1 MSEFLNQIK
10 NLWMNMSRKRKILV
24 VTLTA
29 GSLVAVS
36 LLIWIVGTPRYELL
50 YAKLNEQDRSEII
63 AKLDELNI
71 PYRTSVTGGIE
82 VPNALSVRASL
93 LKEGIPHGGVV
104 GWEIFDKNSFSTT
117 DFTNQINRQRAIA
130 GELTRTLQQL
140 DGISDAKIMLNMPD
154 QNEYV
159 FADDKPV
166 GTASVQLQLRAP
178 GVLSET
184 QVEAILNLV
193 AASTGLKPENVTII
207 DNFANDL
214 TAMLRPKRGSKYG
227 MNGATGAS
235 DLLTAKLE
243 YETTVEKRIE
253 SMLSKVFGFNKAVVR
268 VSADLDL
275 DYQELK
281 SETYADKGTP
291 RSEQEKT
298 ETYEGTGSS
307 ATGIPGTDSN
317 ITQYKATDSGIT
329 NYKGEK
335 TERTTNYEISK
346 VEEFRVAAP
355 GKVKRMTVGVWVDGN
370 LIADTKQKV
379 YNTVKDAVGITEDRG
394 DRLTVETIN
403 FSRPAQPVQQETP
416 WMTIV
421 TAAVLG
427 ILLLALIILV
437 IVKEPVPP
445 KVEVLKAVKEKEK
458 LAEAAETEGEEFAS
472 IAQIE
477 EDQEH
482 DLEKSRKRKDKSG
495 KRRHKSE
502 IEELEVE
509 DMPVPI
515 IGTKIDKLIED
526 TAQQEQAAGGTAEIL
541 PEIAAAEL
549 PVTLE
554 ERVRNERLAAIEKMA
569 REKPEEV
576 AVLLKA
582 WLSEE

>member
-29 GSLVAVS
+29 GSLVAIS

-82 VPNALSVRASL
+82 VPNALSVRANL

-154 QNEYV
+154 QSEYV

-477 EDQEH
+477 EDQEQ

-554 ERVRNERLAAIEKMA
+554 DRVRNERLAAIEKMA

>member
-1 MSEFLNQIK
+1 
-10 NLWMNMSRKRKILV
+10 MSRKRKITIV
-24 VTLTA
+24 ALTV
-29 GSLVAVS
+29 GSLIAIA
-36 LLIWIVGTPRYELL
+36 LLIWIVGTPKYELL
-50 YAKLNEQDRSEII
+50 YARLNEQDRSEIV
-63 AKLDELNI
+63 AKLDELKI

-82 VPNALSVRASL
+82 VPNALSVRANL
-93 LKEGIPHGGVV
+93 LSQGIPHGGVV

-140 DGISDAKIMLNMPD
+140 DGILDAKILLNMPD
-154 QNEYV
+154 QSEYV

-184 QVEAILNLV
+184 QVDAILNLV
-193 AASTGLKPENVTII
+193 CASTGLKNDNVTII

-214 TAMLRPKRGSKYG
+214 TAELRSKQRGSKYG
-227 MNGATGAS
+227 VGGGADGAA
-235 DLLTAKLE
+235 DTLAAKLE
-243 YETTVEKRIE
+243 YESAVEKRIE
-253 SMLSKVFGFNKAVVR
+253 SMLTKVFGFNKAVVR

-281 SETYADKGTP
+281 SETYADKGVP

-307 ATGIPGTDSN
+307 ANGIPGTDSN
-317 ITQYKATDSGIT
+317 ITQYKATDSGVT

-370 LIADTKQKV
+370 LVAATKQKV
-379 YNTVKDAVGITEDRG
+379 YNTVKDAVGIAEERG

-403 FSRPAQPVQQETP
+403 FSKPAQQAEPPETP
-416 WMTIV
+416 WATIV
-421 TAAVLG
+421 IASILG
-427 ILLLALIILV
+427 ILLLTLIIMV

-445 KVEVLKAVKEKEK
+445 KVEVLKVVKEKEREK
-458 LAEAAETEGEEFAS
+458 AKKVDEEGEELAT
-472 IAQIE
+472 IAEVE
-477 EDQEH
+477 EDEAR
-482 DLEKSRKRKDKSG
+482 KSKGRFG
-495 KRRHKSE
+495 KRHRKSE
-502 IEELEVE
+502 IEELEVD

-526 TAQQEQAAGGTAEIL
+526 TAQQEQENGGT
-541 PEIAAAEL
+541 PEIVANIEQQQQQQ
-549 PVTLE
+549 PITLE
-554 ERVRNERLAAIEKMA
+554 ERARNERLAAIEKIA

-582 WLSEE
+582 WLSEEQN

>member
-1 MSEFLNQIK
+1 VKEFLNQIK
-10 NLWMNMSRKRKILV
+10 NLWMNMSRGRKILV
-24 VTLTA
+24 ISLTA
-29 GSLVAVS
+29 GALIAMA
-36 LLIWIVGTPRYELL
+36 LLIWITGTPRYELL
-50 YAKLNEQDRSEII
+50 YARLNEQDRSEII
-63 AKLDELNI
+63 AKLDELKV

-82 VPNALSVRASL
+82 VPNALSVRANL

-117 DFTNQINRQRAIA
+117 DFTNQINKQRAIS

-140 DGISDAKIMLNMPD
+140 DGILDAKILLNMPD
-154 QNEYV
+154 QSEYV
-159 FADDKPV
+159 FADDKPE

-178 GVLSET
+178 GVLTET

-193 AASTGLKPENVTII
+193 AASTGIKTDNVTII

-214 TAMLRPKRGSKYG
+214 TAELKPKRGSKYG
-227 MNGATGAS
+227 MNGSTGAADS
-235 DLLTAKLE
+235 LTAKLE
-243 YETTVEKRIE
+243 YETTVEKRID
-253 SMLSKVFGFNKAVVR
+253 SMLSKVFGFNNSVIR
-268 VSADLDL
+268 VNADLDL

-291 RSEQEKT
+291 RSEQEKS

-307 ATGIPGTDSN
+307 ANGIPGTDSN
-317 ITQYKATDSGIT
+317 ITQYKATDSGVT

-335 TERTTNYEISK
+335 SERTTNYEISK

-355 GKVKRMTVGVWVDGN
+355 GKVKRITVGVWVNGN
-370 LIADTKQKV
+370 LPADTKQKV
-379 YNTVKDAVGITEDRG
+379 YNTVKDAVGIAEERG

-403 FSRPAQPVQQETP
+403 FSKPAQPAQPKPTP
-416 WMTIV
+416 WATVV

-427 ILLLALIILV
+427 LLLLALIILV

-445 KVEVLKAVKEKEK
+445 KVEVLRVSKEKEK
-458 LAEAAETEGEEFAS
+458 EAAATAEDGEELAT

-477 EDQEH
+477 Q
-482 DLEKSRKRKDKSG
+482 DLKKRKG
-495 KRRHKSE
+495 KRGKHRSE
-502 IEELEVE
+502 IEELEVDE
-509 DMPVPI
+509 MPVPI

-526 TAQQEQAAGGTAEIL
+526 TAQQEQDNGGTNEPIIPTIETAVSI
-541 PEIAAAEL
+541 
-549 PVTLE
+549 E
-554 ERVRNERLAAIEKMA
+554 ERVRNERLAAIEKIA

-582 WLSEE
+582 WLSEEQN

>member
-1 MSEFLNQIK
+1 
-10 NLWMNMSRKRKILV
+10 MSRKRKITIVALAV
-24 VTLTA
+24 
-29 GSLVAVS
+29 GSLIAIA
-36 LLIWIVGTPRYELL
+36 LLIWVMGAPKYELL
-50 YAKLNEQDRSEII
+50 YARLNEQDRSEIV
-63 AKLDELNI
+63 AKLDELKI

-82 VPNALSVRASL
+82 VPNALSVRANL
-93 LKEGIPHGGVV
+93 LSQGIPHGGVV

-140 DGISDAKIMLNMPD
+140 DGILDAKILLNMPD
-154 QNEYV
+154 QSEYV

-193 AASTGLKPENVTII
+193 CASTGLKSDNVTII

-214 TAMLRPKRGSKYG
+214 TAELRTKRGSKYG
-227 MNGATGAS
+227 IGGGANGAADTLA
-235 DLLTAKLE
+235 AKLE

-281 SETYADKGTP
+281 SETYADKGVP

-307 ATGIPGTDSN
+307 ANGIPGTDSN
-317 ITQYKATDSGIT
+317 ITQYKATDSGVT

-355 GKVKRMTVGVWVDGN
+355 GKVKRLTVGVWVDGN
-370 LIADTKQKV
+370 LVASNKQKV
-379 YNTVKDAVGITEDRG
+379 YNTVKDAVGIAEERG

-403 FSRPAQPVQQETP
+403 FSKPAQTAQQPQTQ
-416 WMTIV
+416 WSTIV
-421 TAAVLG
+421 ISSILG

-445 KVEVLKAVKEKEK
+445 KVEVLKVVKEKDK
-458 LAEAAETEGEEFAS
+458 KDAEDGEELAT
-472 IAQIE
+472 IAEVE
-477 EDQEH
+477 EDQAR
-482 DLEKSRKRKDKSG
+482 KSKGKLG
-495 KRRHKSE
+495 KRRRKSE
-502 IEELEVE
+502 IEELEVDE
-509 DMPVPI
+509 MPVPI

-526 TAQQEQAAGGTAEIL
+526 TAQQEQENGGT
-541 PEIAAAEL
+541 PEIVAETVQ
-549 PVTLE
+549 PVSLE
-554 ERVRNERLAAIEKMA
+554 ERARNERLAVIEKIA

-582 WLSEE
+582 WLSEEQN

>member
-1 MSEFLNQIK
+1 VNEFLNQIK
-10 NLWMNMSRKRKILV
+10 NLWMNMSHSRKILIIV
-24 VTLTA
+24 LTVGA
-29 GSLVAVS
+29 LATIS
-36 LLIWIVGTPRYELL
+36 LLIWLMGTPKYELL
-50 YAKLNEQDRSEII
+50 YARLNEQDRSEII
-63 AKLDELNI
+63 AKLDELKV

-82 VPNALSVRASL
+82 VPNALSVRANL

-140 DGISDAKIMLNMPD
+140 DGILDAKILLNMPD
-154 QNEYV
+154 QSEYV

-166 GTASVQLQLRAP
+166 GTASVQLQLRSP

-193 AASTGLKPENVTII
+193 CTSTGLKTDNVTII

-214 TAMLRPKRGSKYG
+214 TAELRPKRGSKYG
-227 MNGATGAS
+227 MGGATGANGAA
-235 DLLTAKLE
+235 DTLTAKLE

-307 ATGIPGTDSN
+307 ANGIPGTDSN
-317 ITQYKATDSGIT
+317 ITQYKATDSGTT
-329 NYKGEK
+329 NYKAEK

-355 GKVKRMTVGVWVDGN
+355 GKVKRLTVGVWVDGN
-370 LIADTKQKV
+370 LVAGIKQKV
-379 YNTVKDAVGITEDRG
+379 YNTVKDSVGIAEERG

-403 FSRPAQPVQQETP
+403 FSKPSQPAQPKQLP
-416 WMTIV
+416 ISTIL
-421 TAAVLG
+421 TASVLG
-427 ILLLALIILV
+427 LLLLALIILV

-445 KVEVLKAVKEKEK
+445 KVEVFKEKAKE
-458 LAEAAETEGEEFAS
+458 ETAAADGEELAT
-472 IAQIE
+472 IAQVE
-477 EDQEH
+477 ED
-482 DLEKSRKRKDKSG
+482 LARNRKNWQHKNKSG

-502 IEELEVE
+502 IEELEVDE
-509 DMPVPI
+509 MPVPI

-526 TAQQEQAAGGTAEIL
+526 TAQQEQNAGGTTSEIVI
-541 PEIAAAEL
+541 ETDK

-554 ERVRNERLAAIEKMA
+554 ERVRNERLAAIEKIA

-582 WLSEE
+582 WLSEEQS

>member
-1 MSEFLNQIK
+1 MNEFFNQVK
-10 NLWMNMSRKRKILV
+10 NLWNNMSRKRKI
-24 VTLTA
+24 TIIALTV
-29 GSLVAVS
+29 GSLIAIA
-36 LLIWIVGTPRYELL
+36 LLIWVVGTPKYELL
-50 YAKLNEQDRSEII
+50 YARLNEQDRSEII
-63 AKLDELNI
+63 AKLDELKV

-82 VPNALSVRASL
+82 VPNALSVRANL

-117 DFTNQINRQRAIA
+117 DFTNQINRQRAIS

-140 DGISDAKIMLNMPD
+140 DGILDAKILLNMPD
-154 QNEYV
+154 QSEYV

-178 GVLSET
+178 GVLSQT

-193 AASTGLKPENVTII
+193 CASTGLKNDNVTII

-214 TAMLRPKRGSKYG
+214 TAELRTKRGSRYG
-227 MNGATGAS
+227 IGGGADGAA
-235 DLLTAKLE
+235 DTLTAKLE

-253 SMLSKVFGFNKAVVR
+253 SMLTKVFGFNKAVVR

-281 SETYADKGTP
+281 SETFADKGVP

-307 ATGIPGTDSN
+307 ANGIPGTDSN
-317 ITQYKATDSGIT
+317 ITQYKATDSGVT

-346 VEEFRVAAP
+346 VEEFRVASP
-355 GKVKRMTVGVWVDGN
+355 GKVKRLTVGVWVDGN
-370 LIADTKQKV
+370 LVADTKQKV
-379 YNTVKDAVGITEDRG
+379 YNTVKDAVGIAEERG

-403 FSRPAQPVQQETP
+403 FSKPAQAEQQPQTQWP
-416 WMTIV
+416 TI
-421 TAAVLG
+421 AISSLLG

-445 KVEVLKAVKEKEK
+445 KVEVLKVVKEKDKEK
-458 LAEAAETEGEEFAS
+458 KDAEDGEELAT
-472 IAQIE
+472 IAEVE
-477 EDQEH
+477 EE
-482 DLEKSRKRKDKSG
+482 ERARKTKGRFGK
-495 KRRHKSE
+495 KRRKSE
-502 IEELEVE
+502 IEELEVDE
-509 DMPVPI
+509 MPVPI

-526 TAQQEQAAGGTAEIL
+526 TAQQEQQNGGT
-541 PEIAAAEL
+541 PELMVDFEQQQQPI
-549 PVTLE
+549 TLE
-554 ERVRNERLAAIEKMA
+554 DRARNERLAAIEKIA

-582 WLSEE
+582 WLSEEQN

>member
-1 MSEFLNQIK
+1 VNEFLKQIK
-10 NLWMNMSRKRKILV
+10 NLWTNMSRNRKILV
-24 VTLTA
+24 VSLTV
-29 GSLVAVS
+29 GSLVTIA
-36 LLIWIVGTPRYELL
+36 LLIWVMGTPKYDLL
-50 YAKLNEQDRSEII
+50 YARLNDQDQSEII
-63 AKLDELNI
+63 AKLDELKV
-71 PYRTSVTGGIE
+71 PYRTTTTGGIE
-82 VPNALSVRASL
+82 VPNALSVRANL
-93 LKEGIPHGGVV
+93 LSQGIPHGGVV

-140 DGISDAKIMLNMPD
+140 DGIVDAKVLLNMPD

-159 FADDKPV
+159 FADDKPE
-166 GTASVQLQLRAP
+166 GTASVQLQLRSP
-178 GVLSET
+178 GILSET

-193 AASTGLKPENVTII
+193 CASTGLKNDNVTII

-214 TAMLRPKRGSKYG
+214 TAELRSKHGSKYG
-227 MNGATGAS
+227 VGGGSERAADT
-235 DLLTAKLE
+235 LEAKLE

-253 SMLSKVFGFNKAVVR
+253 SMLTKVFGFNKAVVR

-298 ETYEGTGSS
+298 ETNEGTGSS
-307 ATGIPGTDSN
+307 ANGIPGTDSN
-317 ITQYKATDSGIT
+317 ITQYKATDSGVT

-370 LIADTKQKV
+370 LNPVIKQKV
-379 YNTVKDAVGITEDRG
+379 YNTVQDAVGIDETRG

-403 FSRPAQPVQQETP
+403 FSKPAQQSQQQQQTP
-416 WMTIV
+416 WTTIV
-421 TAAVLG
+421 TASILG
-427 ILLLALIILV
+427 ILLLVLIVLV

-445 KVEVLKAVKEKEK
+445 KVEVLKTVKEKDK
-458 LAEAAETEGEEFAS
+458 KYTENGEDGEELAT
-472 IAQIE
+472 IAQVE
-477 EDQEH
+477 EDQAR
-482 DLEKSRKRKDKSG
+482 KSKG
-495 KRRHKSE
+495 KFGRRRHKSE
-502 IEELEVE
+502 IEELEVDE
-509 DMPVPI
+509 MPVPI

-526 TAQQEQAAGGTAEIL
+526 TAQREQANGGTTEIV
-541 PEIAAAEL
+541 PEMEQQA
-549 PVTLE
+549 VTLE
-554 ERVRNERLAAIEKMA
+554 DRARNERLAAIEKIA

-582 WLSEE
+582 WLSEEQN

>member
-1 MSEFLNQIK
+1 
-10 NLWMNMSRKRKILV
+10 MSRNRKILV
-24 VTLTA
+24 VALTVGA
-29 GSLVAVS
+29 LAAIALLV
-36 LLIWIVGTPRYELL
+36 WIAGTPRYELL
-50 YAKLNEQDRSEII
+50 YARLSEQDRSEII
-63 AKLDELNI
+63 SKLDELKV

-82 VPNALSVRASL
+82 VPNALSVRANL

-140 DGISDAKIMLNMPD
+140 DGILDAKILLNMPD
-154 QNEYV
+154 QSEYV

-178 GVLSET
+178 GVLTET

-193 AASTGLKPENVTII
+193 SASTGLKPDNVTII

-214 TAMLRPKRGSKYG
+214 TAMLRPKQGSKYG
-227 MNGATGAS
+227 VGGATGAA
-235 DLLTAKLE
+235 DLLAAKLE

-268 VSADLDL
+268 VSAELDL

-291 RSEQEKT
+291 RSEQEKS

-307 ATGIPGTDSN
+307 ANGIPGTDSN
-317 ITQYKATDSGIT
+317 ITQYKATDSGTT
-329 NYKGEK
+329 NYKAEK
-335 TERTTNYEISK
+335 SERTTNYEISK

-370 LIADTKQKV
+370 LVAETKQKV
-379 YNTVKDAVGITEDRG
+379 YNTVKDAVGIAEERG
-394 DRLTVETIN
+394 DRLTVETMN
-403 FSRPAQPVQQETP
+403 FSRPSQPVEQQIP
-416 WMTIV
+416 WPTII
-421 TAAVLG
+421 TATALG
-427 ILLLALIILV
+427 LLLLVLIILV

-445 KVEVLKAVKEKEK
+445 KVEIIKVVKEKAAAAVDAVAEEE
-458 LAEAAETEGEEFAS
+458 LATIG
-472 IAQIE
+472 QIE
-477 EDQEH
+477 QDQVH
-482 DLEKSRKRKDKSG
+482 KGKPGKRK
-495 KRRHKSE
+495 HKSE
-502 IEELEVE
+502 MEELEVD

-526 TAQQEQAAGGTAEIL
+526 TAQNEQAAGGTAEL
-541 PEIAAAEL
+541 VSEITL
-549 PVTLE
+549 TLE
-554 ERVRNERLAAIEKMA
+554 ERVRNERLEAIEKIA

-582 WLSEE
+582 WLSEEQG

>member
-1 MSEFLNQIK
+1 VSEFLNQIK

-29 GSLVAVS
+29 GSLVAIS

-82 VPNALSVRASL
+82 VPNALSVRANL

-154 QNEYV
+154 QSEYV

-477 EDQEH
+477 EDQEQ

-554 ERVRNERLAAIEKMA
+554 DRVRNERLAAIEKMA